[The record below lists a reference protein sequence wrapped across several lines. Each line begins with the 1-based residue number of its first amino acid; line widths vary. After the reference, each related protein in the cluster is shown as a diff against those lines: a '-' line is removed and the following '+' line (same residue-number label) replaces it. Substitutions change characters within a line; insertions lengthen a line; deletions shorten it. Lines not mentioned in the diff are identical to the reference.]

1 MSPGAQ
7 FVPPT
12 ILDPTAHPQA
22 PHGQNSGCLDHLD
35 RPDVD
40 GPAHTADRQNSL
52 PPVHVG
58 HVRTSCSKGGLQGLL
73 GGRGWLV
80 GWKMVTI
87 SPHNSCVVAKVLPAR
102 DRPSRAGRVRPRGRV
117 RRGQSHCIALQV

>member
-52 PPVHVG
+52 PPVRNG
-58 HVRTSCSKGGLQGLL
+58 QVRSGCSKGGPQGLL
-73 GGRGWLV
+73 RGRGWL
-80 GWKMVTI
+80 
-87 SPHNSCVVAKVLPAR
+87 
-102 DRPSRAGRVRPRGRV
+102 AG
-117 RRGQSHCIALQV
+117 